1 MTLNIIPPSITVAT
15 VLSVFMLIVDMRS
28 VAFFIV
34 CYAECRYALCQFA
47 ECRGAECSHTLL
59 CYLSLNQPT
68 SAACLLNM
76 QVGLNKDNKV
86 WLRDRY

>member
-1 MTLNIIPPSITVAT
+1 
-15 VLSVFMLIVDMRS
+15 MLIVAMRS

-34 CYAECRYALCQFA
+34 CYAECRYAECRYALCLFA

-59 CYLSLNQPT
+59 CYLSLTKKFNQPT
-68 SAACLLNM
+68 SEASLLYM
-76 QVGLNKDNKV
+76 QVGLMKDNKV